1 MKATQSNTDDL
12 RCYSTKEAASLL
24 GFPPQTL
31 RRWRV
36 RGGGPPYAKIG
47 GRVRYRH
54 ADLAAW
60 IEGRVQKNTAM
71 DLKPEDSS
79 GSARI
84 PREVDDDTRDTRD
97 T

>member
-24 GFPPQTL
+24 GFPEQTL

-60 IEGRVQKNTAM
+60 IEGRVQKNTATT
-71 DLKPEDSS
+71 KTEDSH
-79 GSARI
+79 GSARVPPEI
-84 PREVDDDTRDTRD
+84 DDTRDT
-97 T
+97 